1 MMHFKRYR
9 PSIFWAILLFWS
21 IGLTGL
27 KAQVVTWDPS
37 FPVADGSITVY
48 FHATEGN
55 GGLAGYT
62 GDVYAHTGVITDAST
77 SSSDWKYVKTD
88 WGVNT
93 PETKLTR
100 IDTDLYKLDIANIRN
115 YYGVPATEK
124 ILKLAFVFRSS
135 DSSLEGKDTG
145 GSDIFIDVYEPG
157 VNVRIA
163 DPQDIVF
170 QDPGVD
176 LPITGVGTATGTAT
190 LTLTLYIDDQQVASV
205 QNDTLNYTYTPSA
218 EGRHD
223 IMLIGTD
230 GQQNADTASTYM
242 MVKQPVTDQARPAGL
257 KDGITYVNDTTVRL
271 SLFAPYKD
279 FVYVIGDFNNWQV
292 DNNYQMNRDVV
303 NQDSVYYWIEISGL
317 TPGEEYGFQYLI
329 DGNLRVADPYSEKVL
344 DPNDDQYITD
354 ATYPNLKPYPT
365 GKTEFQVGVLQP
377 GKPAF
382 NWQHDDFQRPADQDL
397 VVYELLIR
405 DFVEK
410 HDYATLT
417 DTLDYLDRLG
427 VNAIELMPVMEFEG
441 NLSWG
446 YNPSFHLALDKY
458 YGPEHDMKAFVDSA
472 HARGI
477 AVILDIVLNHAYG
490 QSPLVR
496 MYNEGDYGTPTA
508 QNPWF
513 NTSSPN
519 TSFSFGY
526 DFNHESKATQYFVDR
541 VNQYW
546 LDEYHVDGF
555 RFDFTKGFTNTV
567 GDGWAYDQ
575 SRINILERMANQ
587 IWTDKPGAYVILE
600 HFAENSEEIELSDY
614 GMMLW
619 GNMNGVYSEAAMG
632 YNANGNS
639 DFSGVYYGTRSWNE
653 PLLVGYME
661 SHDEERLMY
670 KNLNYGNASGSYN
683 IREELTALD
692 RMKLAGAFFFTI
704 PGPKMI
710 WQFGELG
717 YDVSINYNGRTGE
730 KPIRWDYFDD
740 VNRRNLYQTWSA
752 LIRLRNS
759 SPLFSDASTTV
770 DLSLA
775 SGGKR
780 IVLTNGTE
788 SATIIGNFG
797 TTAQTLSPSFT
808 TTGDWYSYFS
818 GDTLNVTNT
827 DMTVDLGPGEFRIY
841 TTQKFET
848 PAEGILTDI
857 DQETNSQLPNRFALH
872 QNYPNPFNPTTQI
885 SYDLASATTV
895 RLEIYDILG
904 RKVRTLVDGV
914 RKTAGSYTVR
924 FDASQLSSGLYLA
937 RLQAGSRVM
946 TKKMMLL
953 K

>member
-9 PSIFWAILLFWS
+9 PSLFWAILLFWS
-21 IGLTGL
+21 VGLTGL

-37 FPVADGSITVY
+37 FPVADGSVTVY
-48 FHATEGN
+48 FHAAEGT

-77 SSSDWKYVKTD
+77 GSSDWKYVKTD

-279 FVYVIGDFNNWQV
+279 FVYVIGDFNNWQA
-292 DNNYQMNRDVV
+292 DNNYQMNREVV

-555 RFDFTKGFTNTV
+555 RFDFTKGFTNSV

-730 KPIRWDYFDD
+730 KPIRWDYLDD